1 MVLSNVIL
9 VIDKLESL
17 KFKLSFNNM
26 RRQNKNAI
34 DDKLTQTQLIKLQ
47 QAPLKQKVSVK
58 IFLYIEPTVK

>member
-17 KFKLSFNNM
+17 KFKLSINNM